1 MEYVVLGLLTMRSQT
16 IYELNGAFKQ
26 GISLFYSA
34 SYGSLQSTLKKLLEK
49 NWVTVHQEQS
59 QGRLKKVYTIHADG
73 RTAFLKW
80 MSDEAEEGN
89 KLEVTALS
97 KLFFLGLIEEK
108 EQRAA
113 IVADLIAKMDKVE
126 RQLTALE
133 GQLEQLPITAEGNPV
148 LKYQM
153 KTLKYGIDAH
163 RFAKSWFRDV
173 LDEL

>member
-1 MEYVVLGLLTMRSQT
+1 MRSQT
-16 IYELNGAFKQ
+16 IYELNQAFKQ

-49 NWVTVHQEQS
+49 DWVTMHQEQS
-59 QGRLKKVYTIHADG
+59 QGRLKKVYTIHPDG
-73 RTAFLKW
+73 RAAFLKW
-80 MSDEAEEGN
+80 MNDEAEEGN

-97 KLFFLGLIEEK
+97 KLFFLGLIEDR

-113 IVADLIAKMDKVE
+113 IVADLTAKMEAME

-133 GQLEQLPITAEGNPV
+133 GQLEQLPISADGNPV
-148 LKYQM
+148 LKFQM

-163 RFAKSWFRDV
+163 RFAKSWFQD
-173 LDEL
+173 LMDEL